1 MPRPIYFEIHADHP
15 QRAIDFYSRIF
26 GWKVEKWNG
35 PEDYWLVSTGDPD
48 LPGINGGI
56 MKRRDPRGS
65 VYNSIEVSSVDDY
78 ASKVET
84 NGGKIVVPK
93 MAIPG
98 MGNLAYCQDTEGTV
112 FGIVQFDTSA
122 G

>member
-1 MPRPIYFEIHADHP
+1 MPRPIYFEIHADDP